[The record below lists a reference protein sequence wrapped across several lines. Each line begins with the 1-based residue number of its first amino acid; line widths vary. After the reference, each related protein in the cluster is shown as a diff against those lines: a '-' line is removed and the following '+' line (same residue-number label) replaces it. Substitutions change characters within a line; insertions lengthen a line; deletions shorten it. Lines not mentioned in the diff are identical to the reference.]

1 MSKMMLYLTTRGR
14 PDDQLTLSCLPKK
27 WLQRTVVVCPRAERS
42 GFEIHWPDLYGI
54 WTPDVKNLPE
64 KRAAVFKTTKI
75 DKIMMLDDDLRFH
88 VRQGPKLVR
97 AATDDPRLDRMF
109 TRIEDMLNVYAH
121 GGITDRFMGHVHKN
135 EFRYNARCLHA
146 LAYHVPTVLKHCE
159 LNRIELSSDYDYTL
173 QLLRAGYENF
183 VYCRGAQE
191 DPKGFNAPGGV
202 SLYRTPA
209 KVLKSSRLLEK
220 FHPGIVRLAP
230 YKDGSKYGEFGV
242 RTVANWKKAIKEGL
256 DKRDVTYGT
265 LTGWHP

>member
-1 MSKMMLYLTTRGR
+1 MLYLTTRGR
-14 PDDQLTLSCLPKK
+14 PDDQLTLSCLPLK
-27 WLQRTVVVCPRAERS
+27 WLQRTTVVCPPKDAPRIDEQ
-42 GFEIHWPDLYGI
+42 FPDLYHI
-54 WTPDVKNLPE
+54 QTPNLQNLPT
-64 KRAAVFKTTKI
+64 KRAWIFQTAPFT
-75 DKIMMLDDDLRFH
+75 KIMMLDDDLRFH
-88 VRQGPKLVR
+88 VRRGPKLFR
-97 AATDDPRLDRMF
+97 AAPDDPALDRMF
-109 TRIEDMLNVYAH
+109 TRIEDMLGVYAH
-121 GGITDRFMGHVHKN
+121 GGITDRFMGHVHKT

-209 KVLKSSRLLEK
+209 KVLKSSKLLEK
-220 FHPGIVRLAP
+220 LHPGIVRLAP
-230 YKDGSKYGEFGV
+230 YKEGSKYGEFGV

-256 DKRDVTYGT
+256 DKRGVHYGT
-265 LTGWHP
+265 LNGQRP